1 MSATATQPKRPAAAA
16 PVRFGKNPKP
26 LQREKIVPRAP
37 EGTQRIMVDY
47 NDPFQ
52 SLLVGT
58 FNMNSGVVETG
69 PTASRP
75 NTPGSVFASD
85 PVPVPRD
92 PVRLSAKIDLELD
105 RVGQLAE
112 KLKELSSAPTLLPIP
127 TSQQQQQAQPAPMAS
142 PLPVEVL
149 DRARKSA
156 RDAWCAVVMM
166 GAFIVAG
173 IAWTSNR
180 LDTADKRIGQ
190 LLEQL
195 EIQQNSA
202 NTLRTENQQ
211 AFSELADVKAKL
223 KALQYENSSSSR

>member
-16 PVRFGKNPKP
+16 PLRFGKNPKP
-26 LQREKIVPRAP
+26 LQREKIVPRTP

-58 FNMNSGVVETG
+58 FNMDSGVVETG

-75 NTPGSVFASD
+75 NTPGSVFATD
-85 PVPVPRD
+85 PVPAPRD

-112 KLKELSSAPTLLPIP
+112 KLRELSSAPTLLPIP
-127 TSQQQQQAQPAPMAS
+127 TSQQQAQPAPIAS
-142 PLPVEVL
+142 SLPVEVL
-149 DRARKSA
+149 ERARKSA

-180 LDTADKRIGQ
+180 LDTAEKHVAQ

-223 KALQYENSSSSR
+223 KALQYENSASTR